1 MPRKKLY
8 LEINFCFIPAGLV
21 SQMTRALLIIHLVQE
36 KIIFT
41 AHNFTVFKLESMG
54 AAPGPPHLHW
64 THGNAP
70 PMHGFSLFFLFL
82 IWCRFQP
89 IRAETGRNHSRNT
102 C

>member
-1 MPRKKLY
+1 MLY
-8 LEINFCFIPAGLV
+8 PCWPGVTNDTC
-21 SQMTRALLIIHLVQE
+21 ALLIIHLVQE

-70 PMHGFSLFFLFL
+70 PMHGFSLFFLIFDL
-82 IWCRFQP
+82 VP
-89 IRAETGRNHSRNT
+89 IPADSRRNWQKS
-102 C
+102 